1 LTGIAAEQRA
11 IRKQF
16 LVAHTSMDVRVPEN
30 EFLKEIV
37 GASRKEQIGSVK
49 NKYRQLF
56 WPVEVPLSQ
65 RFSHREDP
73 DATRRRKRVPRSSWS
88 AVTVIPDRLFISGGP
103 TKLRLGLPRRI
114 LRRREANKYT
124 KVLRTTA
131 FIVTVVLAKRRAI
144 LS

>member
-73 DATRRRKRVPRSSWS
+73 DATRRRKTRLEKLLVGG
-88 AVTVIPDRLFISGGP
+88 PDRLFISGGP
-103 TKLRLGLPRRI
+103 TKLRLGLSRRI
-114 LRRREANKYT
+114 LRRLEANKYT
-124 KVLRTTA
+124 KVLRITA